1 MALYS
6 ICSCVKMSDRAKVL
20 SNMHKID
27 IMDNKTNVCVAYLK
41 HGLRS
46 RYNTATIYAIHLI
59 CILFLDCCTLF

>member
-27 IMDNKTNVCVAYLK
+27 IMDNKTTRLCGILENIGEGLFFFIANVMGSEA
-41 HGLRS
+41 G
-46 RYNTATIYAIHLI
+46 I
-59 CILFLDCCTLF
+59 ILQQYMPYT